1 MFEANACLQGYYQN
15 FSSQELFDEICNNY
29 IVDESL
35 YLEKLMQLAESD
47 AAPENTITAKT
58 LELIEA
64 VRASDKAKEGVEAFL
79 QEYSL
84 DTEEGIVLMCL
95 AEALLRIPDPEVAN
109 KLIKN
114 KLGAADWAK
123 HLGQSQ
129 SKFVNASTWGLMLT
143 GKVIEKDSTPTQATS
158 TINRLINKLS
168 EPVLRTALNQA
179 MKLMGRQFVLGRNIK
194 EALARGSNAQSK
206 GYGHSFDMLGE
217 AAQTQEDAQKFF
229 NEYKNAITAIGAKQT
244 DNTRIK
250 PSISIKLSALH
261 PRYESTQRTRVLE
274 ELYFTLVTLLTHAR
288 EQQVAVTI
296 DAEEAD
302 RLEIS
307 LELFAK
313 LLDHDCCQGWNDFG
327 LVVQAY
333 SKRALPILQWLE
345 KLARDKNK
353 RLPIRLVK
361 GAYWDSEIKWA
372 QQMGLD
378 GYPVFT
384 RKIATDVS
392 YLACAKFMLHH
403 VDRFYP
409 QFATHNAQTVMSILA
424 HNQDFSRFEFQRLH
438 GMGEILYDT
447 VMKQHPELRCRIYAP
462 VGEHKDLLPY
472 LVRRLLE
479 NGANTS
485 FVHRLVDEKT
495 PAIELAAPP
504 LAMLK
509 ASKTKHNDKIPLPT
523 HMYGPDRSNASGTN
537 LHAKAN
543 YSPLMDSYQN
553 ALASQWHGHA
563 LIHDISTKHTAQTQG
578 EASTITCPFDAKLLV
593 GTFVDAQSGQIPLA
607 IDHAK
612 RGFQLWS
619 NTSVEQRC
627 EVILKIAEK
636 FEQHKAELMALC
648 TLEGGK
654 TIQEGIDEVREAVDF
669 CHYYVQQARD
679 LHNPLTLPGPTGE
692 SNELMIEGRGVFLCI
707 SPWNFPLA
715 IFTGQIVAALAVGN
729 AVIAKP
735 AEQTRLIAFRAVQLM
750 LEAGV
755 PSQVLQLLP
764 GPGSTIGATL
774 TNHPGIDG
782 VAFTGSTTTAQ
793 RINRA
798 LAERENT
805 AIAPL
810 IAETGGQNAMIVD
823 SSALPEQVINDVI
836 QSGFTSAGQRCSALR
851 VLYLQRDIAS
861 RVISGLKGAMNE
873 LNVGD
878 PRELNCDIGPVI
890 DKQAKTDLEN
900 HIESLKQKDQLIH
913 QYTLPHTASE
923 RGQFVPPTVLKIDTI
938 GDLMKE
944 NFGPIV
950 HVVEYSSKELD
961 KVIDSINNCGF
972 GLTLG
977 IHTRNEATAQY
988 IAERARVGNVYI
1000 NRNMIGATVGVQP
1013 FGGQGLSGTGPKAG
1027 GPHYLLRFA
1036 TEKTITNNT
1045 AAIGGNA
1052 TLLSLEDD

>member
-1 MFEANACLQGYYQN
+1 MFEANACLQGFYQN
-15 FSSQELFDEICNNY
+15 YSGQQLFDEICNNY
-29 IVDESL
+29 IVDESA
-35 YLEKLMQLAESD
+35 YLEKLIAFVQDGAPAESS
-47 AAPENTITAKT
+47 ITATT

-64 VRASDKAKEGVEAFL
+64 VRANDKAKEGVEAFL

-109 KLIKN
+109 KLIKT
-114 KLGAADWAK
+114 KLGTADWAK

-143 GKVIEKDSTPTQATS
+143 GKVIEKDQTPAQPASTV
-158 TINRLINKLS
+158 NRLINKLS

-194 EALARGSNAQSK
+194 EALARGGNAQNK

-217 AAQTQEDAQKFF
+217 AAQTKEDALKFF
-229 NEYKNAITAIGAKQT
+229 NEYKNAITAIGARQNDK
-244 DNTRIK
+244 DKIK

-274 ELYFTLVTLLTHAR
+274 ELQFTLIELVTHAR
-288 EQQVAVTI
+288 EHQVAVTI

-307 LELFAK
+307 LELFER
-313 LLDHDCCQGWNDFG
+313 LLQHDCCRNWNDFG

-345 KLARDKNK
+345 HLARTHNK
-353 RLPIRLVK
+353 RLPVRLVK

-372 QQMGLD
+372 QQMGLES
-378 GYPVFT
+378 YPVYT
-384 RKIATDVS
+384 RKVATDVS

-403 VDRFYP
+403 IDSFYP
-409 QFATHNAQTVMSILA
+409 QFATHNAQTVVSIMA
-424 HNQDFSRFEFQRLH
+424 QCQDFSRFEFQRLH

-447 VMKQHPELRCRIYAP
+447 VLKQHPELRCRIYAP

-495 PAIELAAPP
+495 PAAELAAPP
-504 LAMLK
+504 IAMLM
-509 ASKTKHNDKIPLPT
+509 ACTPKHNDKIPLPPT
-523 HMYGPDRSNASGTN
+523 MYGAERHNSSGIN
-537 LHAKAN
+537 LHAKA
-543 YSPLMDSYQN
+543 SYQPFMAEYEK
-553 ALASQWHGHA
+553 ALTQTWHGHA
-563 LIHDISTKHTAQTQG
+563 LVHESKATG
-578 EASTITCPFDAKLLV
+578 EAMPVECPFDTKKTV
-593 GTFVDAQSGQIPLA
+593 GTFIDAQPEQVPHA
-607 IDHAK
+607 IDQAKKGFHQWRNIPHA
-612 RGFQLWS
+612 
-619 NTSVEQRC
+619 TRC
-627 EVILKIAEK
+627 EILLKIAEK
-636 FEQHKAELMALC
+636 FESHKAELMALC
-648 TLEGGK
+648 SLEAGK
-654 TIQEGIDEVREAVDF
+654 TIQDGIDEVREAVDF
-669 CHYYVQQARD
+669 CRYYVQQARR
-679 LHNPLTLPGPTGE
+679 LEQPEVLPGPTGE
-692 SNELMIEGRGVFLCI
+692 SNELMLEGRGVFVCI

-715 IFTGQIVAALAVGN
+715 IFAGQVVAALAAGN

-735 AEQTRLIAFRAVQLM
+735 AEQTRLIAYRAVQLM
-750 LEAGV
+750 HEAGV
-755 PSQVLQLLP
+755 PTSVLQLLP
-764 GPGSTIGATL
+764 GAGSSIGTAL
-774 TNHPGIDG
+774 TQHPAIDG
-782 VAFTGSTTTAQ
+782 VAFTGSTGTAQ
-793 RINRA
+793 SINRT
-798 LAERENT
+798 LANRYNT
-805 AIAPL
+805 GIVPL

-851 VLYLQRDIAS
+851 VLYVQKEIAP
-861 RVISGLKGAMNE
+861 RVIEGLKGAMAE

-878 PRELNCDIGPVI
+878 PCKLNCDLGPVI
-890 DKQAKTDLEN
+890 DKRAKAALEK
-900 HIESLKQKDQLIH
+900 HIEYLKQQGQLIY
-913 QYTLPHTASE
+913 QYTLPHTASPL
-923 RGQFVPPTVLKIDTI
+923 GHFVAPTVLSITRMR
-938 GDLMKE
+938 DLKAE
-944 NFGPIV
+944 NFGPVV
-950 HVVEYSSKELD
+950 HIIEYSSKDLD
-961 KVIDSINNCGF
+961 AVIDSINDYGF

-977 IHTRNEATAQY
+977 IHSRNEATAEH
-988 IAERARVGNVYI
+988 IAARARVGNIYI

-1027 GPHYLLRFA
+1027 GPHYLLRFM

-1052 TLLSLEDD
+1052 TLLSLADN